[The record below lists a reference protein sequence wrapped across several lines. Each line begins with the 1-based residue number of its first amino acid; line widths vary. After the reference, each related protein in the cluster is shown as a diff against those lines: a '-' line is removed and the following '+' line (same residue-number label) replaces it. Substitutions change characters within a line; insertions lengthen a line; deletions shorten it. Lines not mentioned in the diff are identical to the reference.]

1 MFPMWSQH
9 IPIRKMLPR
18 NVYNELFKIQ
28 YYGWPTDFFFLK
40 QTRCKR
46 GFTIKIIVPL
56 HETKN
61 ERNNSEF
68 NLYHAWQWA
77 VLSDPRSPF
86 KDDICFFKC
95 LFKVT
100 RDENSIEQMP
110 QVSWSECWLPRWIL
124 RSALVANI
132 SLQIEHLMTLI
143 GSVDFEDNSVAP
155 TKHSVFNNHTRIDN
169 FL

>member
-1 MFPMWSQH
+1 MGWKAGSVNIATYLCRSYAMDAITCFPCDPNTYQFEKCFHEMFIMNYLKYSTMVDQQ
-9 IPIRKMLPR
+9 I
-18 NVYNELFKIQ
+18 
-28 YYGWPTDFFFLK
+28 FFFLK

-110 QVSWSECWLPRWIL
+110 QVS
-124 RSALVANI
+124 
-132 SLQIEHLMTLI
+132 
-143 GSVDFEDNSVAP
+143 
-155 TKHSVFNNHTRIDN
+155 
-169 FL
+169 